1 MPKTK
6 KTIQLRNLAKYD
18 VLIEDKVAS
27 STYFQVT
34 NLPTQFTGGRNS
46 FLLAGSSA
54 LKPGSSIQIE
64 ILDADGNSIYQNPI
78 QKYTEGNSILVSVEI
93 TDTTAVG
100 FATIIIIGQAIIM
113 PDGKPVPPDWQNVYN
128 VRWSTRILVEP
139 NIRNSSPLI
148 LENIPSVLA
157 EETRL
162 YSVSTSSYTSSS
174 VLFTASLSPTL
185 YSSLQIGY
193 LIKAEGPTS
202 FSADYLGG
210 YITGSMIIDGISSS
224 LYIPITDILNES
236 TAFSTGY
243 LIQTQNGKIL
253 DKLYLQSGSY
263 NTPLFGSQSAVK
275 TTANIVYSK
284 LNTTNVHIPVSYAKL
299 RITDLNT
306 VSGEIFKARVYS
318 KVTTNISDYKLVA
331 DIPAVTSELLV
342 TSSIRGD
349 LGIGDFSI
357 LPTASAS
364 WYADRL
370 ETSSNAIYPISGSLA
385 YYNSSNAVTPFTM
398 SVSDNVLLRSLRAEV
413 PISNNE
419 KYAGY
424 VSASGYF
431 IGNKQSVTLFPTT
444 EYTLQFDAFYKKTS
458 GSANLIGVDPNLDI
472 YLIGVEGTKI
482 IDNNPLGQK
491 LGTIKITPSVET
503 QWLQR
508 QQFNFTPALAI
519 NGKTGIRFVISN
531 GFWYFSNI
539 SLKPASDNLF
549 SPDEI
554 QLLVPNTEYFN
565 EYLQHKIEFFDI
577 NNNST
582 NVSIVSTPTFFT
594 GSNIDLGTLP

>member
-18 VLIEDKVAS
+18 VLIEDTNPT

-34 NLPTQFTGGRNS
+34 NLPSQLTGGRNS

-54 LKPGSSIQIE
+54 LKPGSNVQIE
-64 ILDADGNSIYQNPI
+64 ILDANGNTIYQNPI
-78 QKYTEGNSILVSVEI
+78 QKYTEGNSRLVSIEI
-93 TDTTAVG
+93 TDTTVPG
-100 FATIIIIGQAIIM
+100 FATIIILGQALVM
-113 PDGKPVPPDWQNVYN
+113 PNGKPIPPDWQNTYN

-139 NIRNSSPLI
+139 NMRNSSPLI
-148 LENIPSVLA
+148 LQNTPSILS
-157 EETRL
+157 EEKRL

-174 VLFTASLSPTL
+174 VAFTASLNPLL

-193 LIKAEGPTS
+193 LIKAEAPTS

-210 YITGSMIIDGISSS
+210 YITGALLVDNISAS
-224 LYIPITDILNES
+224 LYVPITDILNDS

-243 LIQTQNGKIL
+243 LIKTQNGKII

-263 NTPLFGSQSAVK
+263 NTPLFGTQSTIQ

-284 LNTTNVHIPVSYAKL
+284 LDITNIHIPVSYAKL
-299 RITDLNT
+299 RVTNLNT
-306 VSGEIFKARVYS
+306 VSGEIFKTRVYS

-331 DIPAVTSELLV
+331 DSPTITSELLV
-342 TSSIRGD
+342 SSSIRGD
-349 LGIGDFSI
+349 LEIGNFNV
-357 LPTASAS
+357 LPSASAS

-370 ETSSNAIYPISGSLA
+370 ETSSNAIYPISGSAA
-385 YYNSSNAVTPFTM
+385 YYDSSIELTPFTM
-398 SVSDNVLLRSLRAEV
+398 SVSDNVLLRSVRAEI
-413 PISNNE
+413 PIFNNE
-419 KYAGY
+419 KYEGY

-431 IGNKQSVTLFPTT
+431 IGNKKSVILFPTS
-444 EYTLQFDAFYKKTS
+444 EYTLQFDAFYKKSS
-458 GSANLIGVDPNLDI
+458 GSANLIGVSPQLDI
-472 YLIGVEGTKI
+472 YLIGVEGTKV

-491 LGTIKITPSVET
+491 LGTVKVVPNTET
-503 QWLQR
+503 QWFQK
-508 QQFNFTPALAI
+508 QQFNFTPALAT
-519 NGKTGIRFVISN
+519 NGNTGIRFVISN

-549 SPDEI
+549 SPDEV

-582 NVSIVSTPTFFT
+582 NVSVISTPTFFT